1 VSQASSFIICGT
13 QLHIPLERE
22 KHYIKHIPKD
32 IVVSCIDFSKL
43 FGMKVHNEIQEM
55 HWFSFQIIVLVH
67 ITYLHNLDYDL
78 VIQNFKIPKEVHYYA
93 SNEMD
98 HDTLSVQHAFKL
110 HWEFFK
116 SKGYQPRM
124 HVVWFEKCYGQFKS
138 AQAWYFLGR
147 YHNHTMCE

>member
-1 VSQASSFIICGT
+1 
-13 QLHIPLERE
+13 
-22 KHYIKHIPKD
+22 
-32 IVVSCIDFSKL
+32 
-43 FGMKVHNEIQEM
+43 MKVHNEIQDM

-67 ITYLHNLDYDL
+67 ITYLHDLDYDL
-78 VIQNFKIPKEVHYYA
+78 IIPNFKILKEAHYYA

-98 HDTLSVQHAFKL
+98 HDTLFVQHAFKL

-124 HVVWFEKCYGQFKS
+124 HVVWFDKCYGQFKN